1 MATTTSIT
9 TTYAGEKLEGYIS
22 AALLSPNT
30 IEGGGVKVVPNV
42 KFRKVIKR
50 LDVGDLIEAGTCDF
64 TDTSDVALFERYLQ
78 PKEFQV
84 NLKLCKKD
92 FRSDWEAVSMGYS
105 AHDNLPPSFADYL
118 LAEVVGKVAEDI
130 EKNIWQGDNSADG
143 TSFEGIIAR
152 IKTDIALNGSANTAA
167 AQAVVPEAD
176 AVIGTHYLPDSETP
190 VVVDSPTTVS
200 SANVIEELGKVAD
213 AIDQKIY
220 GKEDLKIYVSNNV
233 MRAYVRALG
242 GFGVAN
248 QDHAGTDNRGTQWF
262 NGGSLSFDG
271 IPLFMAQGLPANT
284 MIAAESNNF
293 HYACGLASDK
303 SEAKVLDMADLDGSQ
318 NVRIILRF
326 TADVNYAKGGEIV
339 YYGA

>member
-64 TDTSDVALFERYLQ
+64 TDTSDVTLFERYLE

-92 FRSDWEAVSMGYS
+92 FRSDWEAVAMGYS

-152 IKTDIALNGSANTAA
+152 IKTDIALNTAANTGSGS
-167 AQAVVPEAD
+167 D
-176 AVIGTHYLPDSETP
+176 VIGTDYLPDSETP
-190 VVVDSPTTVS
+190 ITVTQGTVTSCLLYTSPS
-200 SANVIEELGKVAD
+200 PRD
-213 AIDQKIY
+213 
-220 GKEDLKIYVSNNV
+220 
-233 MRAYVRALG
+233 
-242 GFGVAN
+242 
-248 QDHAGTDNRGTQWF
+248 
-262 NGGSLSFDG
+262 
-271 IPLFMAQGLPANT
+271 
-284 MIAAESNNF
+284 
-293 HYACGLASDK
+293 
-303 SEAKVLDMADLDGSQ
+303 
-318 NVRIILRF
+318 
-326 TADVNYAKGGEIV
+326 
-339 YYGA
+339 

>member
-64 TDTSDVALFERYLQ
+64 TDTSDVTLFERYLE

-152 IKTDIALNGSANTAA
+152 IKTDIALNGSANTGTGS
-167 AQAVVPEAD
+167 D
-176 AVIGTHYLPDSETP
+176 VIGTDYLPDSETP
-190 VVVDSPTTVS
+190 VTVTQGTVT

-220 GKEDLKIYVSNNV
+220 GKEDLKIYVSNNI

-242 GFGVAN
+242 GFGV
-248 QDHAGTDNRGTQWF
+248 QGLGGAGTADKGTQWY
-262 NGGSLSFDG
+262 NGGELSFDG

-284 MIAAESNNF
+284 MIAAESSNF

>member
-9 TTYAGEKLEGYIS
+9 TTYAGEKLQGYIS
-22 AALLSPNT
+22 SVLLSPNT

-50 LDVGDLIEAGTCDF
+50 LEIDDLIAAGTCDF
-64 TDTSDVALFERYLQ
+64 TDTGSIELFERYLE

-84 NLKLCKKD
+84 NLELCKQD
-92 FRSDWEAVSMGYS
+92 FRSDWEAISMGFS
-105 AHDNLPPSFADYL
+105 AHDSLPPSFAEFL
-118 LAEVVGKVAEDI
+118 LAEVGGKIAESV
-130 EKNIWQGDNSADG
+130 ETNIWQGDNSADAKQ
-143 TSFEGIIAR
+143 FEGIIAR
-152 IKTDIALNGSANTAA
+152 IKTDIALNTAANTGSGS
-167 AQAVVPEAD
+167 D
-176 AVIGTHYLPDSETP
+176 VIGTDYLPDSET
-190 VVVDSPTTVS
+190 TVTVTQS
-200 SANVIEELGKVAD
+200 TVTSANVIEELGKVAD
-213 AIDQKIY
+213 AIDQKLY
-220 GKEDLKIYVSNNV
+220 GRDDLKIYVSNNI

-242 GFGVAN
+242 GFGVSGLGA
-248 QDHAGTDNRGTQWF
+248 AGTADKGTQWY
-262 NGGSLSFDG
+262 NGGELSFDG

-303 SEAKVLDMADLDGSQ
+303 SEVKLLDMADLDGSQ
-318 NVRIILRF
+318 NVRVIVRF

>member
-9 TTYAGEKLEGYIS
+9 TTYAGEKLQGYIS
-22 AALLSPNT
+22 SVLLSPNT

-50 LDVGDLIEAGTCDF
+50 LEIDDLIAAGTCDF
-64 TDTSDVALFERYLQ
+64 TDTGSITLFERYLE

-84 NLKLCKKD
+84 NLELCKQD
-92 FRSDWEAVSMGYS
+92 YRSDWDAISMGFS
-105 AHDNLPPSFADYL
+105 AHDSLPPSFAEFL
-118 LAEVVGKVAEDI
+118 LAEVGGKIAESV
-130 EKNIWQGDNSADG
+130 ETNIWQGDNSAD
-143 TSFEGIIAR
+143 SKQFEGIIAR
-152 IKTDIALNGSANTAA
+152 IKTDIALNASANSGSGS
-167 AQAVVPEAD
+167 D
-176 AVIGTHYLPDSETP
+176 VIGTDYLPDSETP
-190 VVVDSPTTVS
+190 VTVTQDTVT
-200 SANVIEELGKVAD
+200 SANVLEELGKVAD

-220 GKEDLKIYVSNNV
+220 GRDDLKIYVSNNI

-242 GFGVAN
+242 GFGV
-248 QDHAGTDNRGTQWF
+248 QGLGGSGTDAKGTQWY
-262 NGGSLSFDG
+262 NGGELSFDG

-293 HYACGLASDK
+293 RYACGLLSDK
-303 SEAKVLDMADLDGSQ
+303 SEVKLLDMADLDGSQ
-318 NVRIILRF
+318 NVRIIVRF

>member
-42 KFRKVIKR
+42 KYKKVIKR

-64 TDTSDVALFERYLQ
+64 TDTSTVTLFERYLE

-84 NLKLCKKD
+84 NLKLCKQD
-92 FRSDWEAVSMGYS
+92 FRSDWDAIQMGYS
-105 AHDNLPPSFADYL
+105 IHDSLPSSFADYL
-118 LAEVVGKVAEDI
+118 MAEVVGKVAEDI
-130 EKNIWQGDNSADG
+130 EKNIWQGDNSADA

-152 IKTDIALNGSANTAA
+152 IKTDKALNTAA
-167 AQAVVPEAD
+167 NTGTGND
-176 AVIGTHYLPDSETP
+176 VIGVDYLPDSETP
-190 VVVDSPTTVS
+190 IYVASPTTITS
-200 SANVIEELGKVAD
+200 SNVLTELGKVAD
-213 AIDQKIY
+213 AIPQVIY
-220 GKEDLKIYVSNNV
+220 GKEDLQIYVSNNV

-242 GFGVAN
+242 GFGLSTSQN
-248 QDHAGTDNRGTQWF
+248 HAGTDNKGTQWY
-262 NGGSLSFDG
+262 NGGALSFDG
-271 IPLFMAQGLPANT
+271 IPLFMAQGLPADT

-293 HYACGLASDK
+293 HYACGLLSDK
-303 SEAKVLDMADLDGSQ
+303 SEARVLDMADLDGSQ

-326 TADVNYAKGGEIV
+326 TADVNYAKGGEII
-339 YYGA
+339 YYGAA